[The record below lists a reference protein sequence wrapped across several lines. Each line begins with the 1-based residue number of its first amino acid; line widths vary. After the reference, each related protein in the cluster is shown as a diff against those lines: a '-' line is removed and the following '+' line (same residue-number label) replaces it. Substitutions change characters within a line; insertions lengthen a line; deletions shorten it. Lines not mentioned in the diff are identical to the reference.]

1 MHNIYD
7 KYKPQLD
14 FIDKYSKASN
24 AATGSKF
31 DSNANVETKNVTT
44 LSGEIHKEADI
55 GINRLRMINKL
66 TELFG
71 VEYAEEYIRQLD
83 SHEIYRHDETHPLY
97 PYCVSITLYPFISEG
112 LKTIGAPSTAPKNL
126 NSFCGNFINLVFAVA
141 AQFAGAVATP
151 EFLTYLD
158 YFIRLE
164 YGDDYYLKED
174 LIIDSVSKRP
184 KTMGKMIKDCFEQV
198 VYSLNEP
205 AAARNFQSVFW
216 NIAYFDKTYFDA
228 IYEDFVFPDGDEPKW
243 ESVSWLQ
250 KYFMKWFNEERRR
263 NYLTF
268 PVETVN
274 LVYDKE
280 TKKYKDEDWADF
292 TAEMWSKGH
301 SFFCYNSDSADSL
314 SSCCFSADTMTLT
327 KSSDGVNF
335 MTFKDIY
342 DSKWEEKKKN
352 FTIFH
357 NGSWVKGKPI
367 KLPNRQMYK
376 IITENNKEIIV
387 SDNHLNP
394 TLRGDVETKDL
405 NTTDYLLFNCRQL
418 DTFAEKDQHLTYEQ
432 GFAVGAFLGDGS
444 FGSRQKD
451 GLPNDVNYSQNV
463 QKFARCIEM
472 VNAANKQLGGTYSC
486 TLSEIY
492 NNVYPVRIASRQLVD
507 FIIYWTNW
515 KEGTKY
521 YNKELNMDCLLQ
533 SYEFRKGI
541 LDGWYNTDGGN
552 SNRCYT
558 TSKKLCDCMEAL
570 ITSLGYNSIIDC
582 SDRTD
587 ETVIIRGAEYNR
599 NYPLYC
605 IRWYDSKNKRVLKD
619 VYKVVNNS
627 IYFKIKSI
635 DRVKYDDEIYCFEMK
650 NQDEPYFTLPCGLIT
665 HNCRLKNGITD
676 NVFSYTLGAGG
687 ISTGSKAVITI
698 NVNRLVQQ
706 AQKDGVSISE
716 KMREQ
721 TLKNHKYLIAFNEI
735 LKDELKN
742 GMLPIYDAG
751 YISLEKQYLTTG
763 INGLIEGA
771 EFLGI
776 DISPNE
782 EYYKY
787 CEEVLSP
794 IMEENK
800 KARTKEIM
808 FNTEYV
814 PAENLGVKNAK
825 WDKEDG
831 LFSPRECYNSYF
843 FKVEDETLSII
854 DKMMMHGDR
863 VVRYLDGGSACHI
876 NLSEHLSKQQYRK
889 GLDIAAKCGC
899 SYYTYNIPNT
909 ECINCGHISKH
920 YLDKCPIC
928 GSDNLDYLTRII
940 GYVKRISKYSESRQK
955 EAAKRHYN
963 KKEDM

>member
-1 MHNIYD
+1 MHNRYD

-71 VEYAEEYIRQLD
+71 IEYAEEYIRQLD
-83 SHEIYRHDETHPLY
+83 SHEIYRHDETHPLF
-97 PYCVSITLYPFISEG
+97 PYCVSVTLYPFISEG

-174 LIIDSVSKRP
+174 LIVDAVSKRP

-250 KYFMKWFNEERRR
+250 KYFMKWFNEERKR

-268 PVETVN
+268 PVETAN

-280 TKKYKDEDWADF
+280 TKQYKDEDWADF
-292 TAEMWSKGH
+292 VAEMWSKGH

-314 SSCCFSADTMTLT
+314 SSC
-327 KSSDGVNF
+327 
-335 MTFKDIY
+335 
-342 DSKWEEKKKN
+342 
-352 FTIFH
+352 
-357 NGSWVKGKPI
+357 
-367 KLPNRQMYK
+367 
-376 IITENNKEIIV
+376 
-387 SDNHLNP
+387 
-394 TLRGDVETKDL
+394 
-405 NTTDYLLFNCRQL
+405 
-418 DTFAEKDQHLTYEQ
+418 
-432 GFAVGAFLGDGS
+432 
-444 FGSRQKD
+444 
-451 GLPNDVNYSQNV
+451 
-463 QKFARCIEM
+463 
-472 VNAANKQLGGTYSC
+472 
-486 TLSEIY
+486 
-492 NNVYPVRIASRQLVD
+492 
-507 FIIYWTNW
+507 
-515 KEGTKY
+515 
-521 YNKELNMDCLLQ
+521 
-533 SYEFRKGI
+533 
-541 LDGWYNTDGGN
+541 
-552 SNRCYT
+552 
-558 TSKKLCDCMEAL
+558 
-570 ITSLGYNSIIDC
+570 
-582 SDRTD
+582 
-587 ETVIIRGAEYNR
+587 
-599 NYPLYC
+599 
-605 IRWYDSKNKRVLKD
+605 
-619 VYKVVNNS
+619 
-627 IYFKIKSI
+627 
-635 DRVKYDDEIYCFEMK
+635 
-650 NQDEPYFTLPCGLIT
+650 
-665 HNCRLKNGITD
+665 CRLKNGITD

-706 AQKDGVSISE
+706 AQKEGVSISE

-909 ECINCGHISKH
+909 ECVDCGHISKH

-940 GYVKRISKYSESRQK
+940 GYVKRISKYSEPRQK